1 MSDGLFRAEWTGR
14 ELSSARHTLSIRRP
28 SGSFVYQTTP
38 NNDPVNLPR
47 TDLGDGTFRYGLN
60 LAQDISIGSQ
70 GFVAK
75 ICVDCPASGATNCT
89 EVRVPGS
96 GGPGTPD
103 TEQEDMVDVS
113 DDDDDDDVTLNCL
126 LSDRF
131 LSTQV
136 TDVEAQSLGL
146 SWQYSEGVPGGA
158 DELLV
163 SYRATGDRGPANANP
178 DTLRQNS
185 GVSTFTLTQLTPS
198 TTYEVTTCLLCQDGS
213 KACKTITAETG
224 PWDCPTEA
232 RLLAGVTVEGI
243 APDGISVDWR
253 PASLN
258 ADPAMWTVD
267 LDQSGTPQPLA
278 ATPGAFVYD
287 GLAEGSE
294 HVVTVCHS
302 CAETGER
309 ICADFPVTIPA
320 CDAFDLS
327 LAAGRVDFNEAVL
340 EWSANTVGTYR
351 FAYTEQG
358 GSPVNDND
366 FFEVETNSH
375 TLSALEPLTSYEVVV
390 CSPCGTSEICDT
402 TVVTTT
408 NVSCELAGDFEY
420 SYECGPTGP
429 VDPFENEEAI
439 TFLNAGDSV
448 WAGDFLVEVSVV
460 EGSGPQFNGYGYAKV
475 PYLNGA
481 RVKVNFQQIEVND
494 NCRMIGGEMVLVSP
508 ITEALLEIQGALAE
522 ILDVLGDI
530 NTVLG
535 NISSVLGD
543 VTGILNDVA
552 TSADVTD
559 EALAIIDQT
568 AITLTNVPYMP
579 DSLVQAI
586 QDGAD
591 CLENAARPAPGDDAE
606 VRRCRDQTIAAIA
619 AAQAF
624 VDALFDAPYAI
635 DFTPTDRIY
644 GFDQQ
649 PHPLVTEDYPQRTIN
664 DQPYLTPWISTSTA
678 DAQGTA
684 LRAVRADGQPL
695 PSDVSFIEAAD
706 VASEGWTN
714 NGADAT
720 HPGLSAG
727 GDQQTKI
734 IFASIP
740 NPEAGDTLP
749 PVTLA
754 GQANL
759 VTYSPVV
766 KTVHVVPVNGATVP
780 LSAAAL
786 RDSLNKYYRPA
797 VASWN
802 VVVQPNLEVL
812 DFDGELSD
820 IPNSLLSNYTG
831 EMAQLR
837 STVKSQSYHDED
849 ALYLI
854 VVPSM
859 EEAGRLG
866 YMPRKRR
873 FGFLTAAGNADP
885 FTFARTAAHEL
896 AHGAFHLQ
904 HVYDRFG
911 PLEPGNTDNL
921 MDSGLGTA
929 LYKYQWD
936 NVHDPES
943 NFTLFDEEGEGES
956 VVAMTSFLLEGCTE
970 SVSIPAVLANFIIA
984 DAVLQTQI
992 NDFVRS
998 QDCSNGA
1005 RIYALDA
1012 ARAMMMDNEIRWD
1025 RSEELYFAILNDDD
1039 FLMNYCS
1046 SGAPNY
1052 DPWTE
1057 LVSFKV
1063 SGAPKQRIDQIQNFW
1078 NVQDVEDAL
1087 GANINLDYYPVEIE
1101 SMPYHMATGIMMT
1114 PEELFDTFRL
1124 EINKFA
1130 PKFDPYEKPF
1140 DENLW
1145 VSNNPLSTIM
1155 QIRIIRFAEYGDV
1168 ICSQYVDDCCWVF
1181 TTLNS
1186 GPGIASWGG
1195 SAAHPVS
1202 GNRQFGIHEVDGK
1215 IRIFT
1220 KGADRAYSGHHGLF
1234 QTAVLNGGRDFWIG
1248 MQGRLRNYITSHN
1261 GTLTVPQPDYIAHRP
1276 LWDDVK
1282 KILTSLVPLSQITCD

>member
-1 MSDGLFRAEWTGR
+1 M
-14 ELSSARHTLSIRRP
+14 
-28 SGSFVYQTTP
+28 
-38 NNDPVNLPR
+38 
-47 TDLGDGTFRYGLN
+47 
-60 LAQDISIGSQ
+60 
-70 GFVAK
+70 K
-75 ICVDCPASGATNCT
+75 
-89 EVRVPGS
+89 
-96 GGPGTPD
+96 
-103 TEQEDMVDVS
+103 
-113 DDDDDDDVTLNCL
+113 
-126 LSDRF
+126 
-131 LSTQV
+131 
-136 TDVEAQSLGL
+136 
-146 SWQYSEGVPGGA
+146 
-158 DELLV
+158 
-163 SYRATGDRGPANANP
+163 
-178 DTLRQNS
+178 
-185 GVSTFTLTQLTPS
+185 
-198 TTYEVTTCLLCQDGS
+198 
-213 KACKTITAETG
+213 
-224 PWDCPTEA
+224 
-232 RLLAGVTVEGI
+232 
-243 APDGISVDWR
+243 
-253 PASLN
+253 
-258 ADPAMWTVD
+258 
-267 LDQSGTPQPLA
+267 
-278 ATPGAFVYD
+278 
-287 GLAEGSE
+287 
-294 HVVTVCHS
+294 
-302 CAETGER
+302 
-309 ICADFPVTIPA
+309 
-320 CDAFDLS
+320 
-327 LAAGRVDFNEAVL
+327 
-340 EWSANTVGTYR
+340 
-351 FAYTEQG
+351 
-358 GSPVNDND
+358 
-366 FFEVETNSH
+366 TNSH

-448 WAGDFLVEVSVV
+448 WAGDFLVEVSAV

-759 VTYSPVV
+759 VTYTPVV

-904 HVYDRFG
+904 HIYDRFD

-943 NFTLFDEEGEGES
+943 NFTLFDEEEEGES
-956 VVAMTSFLLEGCTE
+956 ALCAGPYPDKEITVEGERHTTTSTQHTVDPPGIRNCSTTWVGHLGASYQSGEINVSYEAEWIKIDLYKFFSPIYHFSKSKDVVNNPFFEGNREIEAQAYIDYFEDREMVAEDDFLEVTRRLPGALRMTPVVSVYNGMVDGYEGAMNIDFQNDG
-970 SVSIPAVLANFIIA
+970 VYSIYGQTTALSMGETQLINAMQGLTGITQQVHLGEVFRPNSNMTVDVDNIAVLGSFVHGTGPKVMVYEPDSHTSQELTDSEPVREAISA
-984 DAVLQTQI
+984 YQSAAASGDAVL
-992 NDFVRS
+992 
-998 QDCSNGA
+998 SNGYYIF
-1005 RIYALDA
+1005 RYSLLGG
-1012 ARAMMMDNEIRWD
+1012 MNF
-1025 RSEELYFAILNDDD
+1025 LAILYPLWPGGTEWMETLIGSCTVGVKPLGGNE
-1039 FLMNYCS
+1039 
-1046 SGAPNY
+1046 Y
-1052 DPWTE
+1052 D
-1057 LVSFKV
+1057 VVIF
-1063 SGAPKQRIDQIQNFW
+1063 N
-1078 NVQDVEDAL
+1078 
-1087 GANINLDYYPVEIE
+1087 
-1101 SMPYHMATGIMMT
+1101 
-1114 PEELFDTFRL
+1114 
-1124 EINKFA
+1124 
-1130 PKFDPYEKPF
+1130 
-1140 DENLW
+1140 
-1145 VSNNPLSTIM
+1145 STNA
-1155 QIRIIRFAEYGDV
+1155 FSGDV
-1168 ICSQYVDDCCWVF
+1168 F
-1181 TTLNS
+1181 KE
-1186 GPGIASWGG
+1186 PGFFNKIVGG
-1195 SAAHPVS
+1195 IYISSTFSDKYIYDWELDSTYPLM
-1202 GNRQFGIHEVDGK
+1202 RQHFGK
-1215 IRIFT
+1215 T
-1220 KGADRAYSGHHGLF
+1220 KYSTVAQFFKL
-1234 QTAVLNGGRDFWIG
+1234 
-1248 MQGRLRNYITSHN
+1248 
-1261 GTLTVPQPDYIAHRP
+1261 GTIYD
-1276 LWDDVK
+1276 
-1282 KILTSLVPLSQITCD
+1282 